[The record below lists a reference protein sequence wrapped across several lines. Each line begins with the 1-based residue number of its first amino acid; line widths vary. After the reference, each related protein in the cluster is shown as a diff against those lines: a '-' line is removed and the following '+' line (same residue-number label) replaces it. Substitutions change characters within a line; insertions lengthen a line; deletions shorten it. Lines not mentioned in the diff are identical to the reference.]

1 MKKLVT
7 LLLAV
12 LLLTVFAGFG
22 LAQDITLDVII
33 AQYGPNTNNWFLGD
47 GMDGSSFVKKFEEAN
62 PGVNSSGRASPG
74 ARRRQLW

>member
-22 LAQDITLDVII
+22 LAEDITLDVII
-33 AQYGPNTNNWFLGD
+33 AQYGPNTNN
-47 GMDGSSFVKKFEEAN
+47 
-62 PGVNSSGRASPG
+62 
-74 ARRRQLW
+74 